1 MIFSK
6 MRRQKYIFDFKFGIS
21 VKFRVDWCIRLYDS
35 YLICQ
40 YSLYFVHIHAY
51 ANMDSRENVGKFE
64 VNHIV
69 LYINRREILRWFRIW
84 SQKNIFAYA
93 FSRKSRFKNLRG
105 RIQNFWIFLS
115 LPWNSDS
122 KYTHISGNYISQAL
136 ESLMCQKL
144 KMLHNF
150 WLMDQKL
157 FSLGL
162 HAHRI

>member
-1 MIFSK
+1 MISSK
-6 MRRQKYIFDFKFGIS
+6 MRRQKYFFDFKFGIS

-51 ANMDSRENVGKFE
+51 ANMNSRENVGEFE

-93 FSRKSRFKNLRG
+93 FSRKSRFKK
-105 RIQNFWIFLS
+105 FAWA
-115 LPWNSDS
+115 DS
-122 KYTHISGNYISQAL
+122 KILNFFESAVKFWFEIYPYIWWSYITSPRTENAL
-136 ESLMCQKL
+136 KIENAS
-144 KMLHNF
+144 
-150 WLMDQKL
+150 
-157 FSLGL
+157 
-162 HAHRI
+162 